1 MSDDAVDKFFD
12 EMVSPASTPTESTPP
27 DEADKPGEPD
37 AIMDDSTGR
46 DEPEH
51 GPSTP
56 GGVTD
61 GLERP
66 SFWTDDMERDFQEE
80 VRTMFDDM
88 VNRQRGELSVR
99 EQCEHA
105 YEQLTAAVNG
115 KYKELTGKDLPS
127 SMARNLDQL
136 LTQIT
141 MAPLNEPEHGP
152 GLWAKLPQNS
162 LATMV
167 EARPLDLTG
176 SPTRMDIDLMMLHTI
191 RMGRFLTTHYT
202 DWARTLP
209 SCWIRH
215 DDVVQEVYSLK
226 CYMDMIVAS
235 PNGGLYAPTLQSL
248 IHSSLERVKGYLSSA
263 DTSSADHK
271 HHLSTA
277 DDRKRE
283 QARCDEYRHWFERDG
298 GWAGEPGFGPSW
310 RFTNASEGLDAV
322 CDLMTPTRVDDE
334 DNRDDKALSDQV
346 DKWRAGLEGLRG
358 NYAMD
363 HKPEHLAAARNDEE
377 RIRRALLDYTTR
389 ERSSRDRLDR
399 AVTAAVR
406 LTRDQERSMPMT
418 DEDRRALA
426 DLIDQGRSIL
436 REYGS
441 SQFDDAYQPC
451 SIDMQD
457 DLTERLNRL
466 VDGDPAN
473 VFDHCDRML
482 DQLDDVFERG
492 KDGR

>member
-1 MSDDAVDKFFD
+1 MSADDVDRIFD
-12 EMVSPASTPTESTPP
+12 GLVSPTSTPQEESFTEKPDTDTDDVAEQAEPQHGSATP
-27 DEADKPGEPD
+27 
-37 AIMDDSTGR
+37 SN
-46 DEPEH
+46 
-51 GPSTP
+51 
-56 GGVTD
+56 VTD

-66 SFWTDDMERDFQEE
+66 SFWTDDMEHDFQEE
-80 VRTMFDDM
+80 VKALFDDM
-88 VNRQRGELSVR
+88 VNKQRGELSIR

-152 GLWAKLPQNS
+152 GLWAKLPQHS
-162 LATMV
+162 IATMV

-209 SCWIRH
+209 PCWIRH
-215 DDVVQEVYSLK
+215 DDVVQEVYALK
-226 CYMDMIVAS
+226 CYMDLVVAS

-248 IHSSLERVKGYLSSA
+248 IHSSLERVKEYLSSA
-263 DTSSADHK
+263 DTSNTDHK
-271 HHLSTA
+271 HHLSTP

-283 QARCDEYRHWFERDG
+283 QARTDEYKHWFARDG
-298 GWAGEPGFGPSW
+298 GWTGEPGFEPGW
-310 RFTNASEGLDAV
+310 RFTNAAEGLDTV
-322 CDLMTPTRVDDE
+322 CDLMTPTRIDDE
-334 DNRDDKALSDQV
+334 DDWDDAALSAHAG
-346 DKWRAGLEGLRG
+346 KWRAGLESLRG

-363 HKPEHLAAARNDEE
+363 HNPEHLTAARDDEE
-377 RIRRALLDYTTR
+377 RIRRAFLDYTNR
-389 ERSSRDRLDR
+389 ERASRDRLDR
-399 AVTAAVR
+399 AVTAGGM
-406 LTRDQERSMPMT
+406 LMRDQERSMLMT
-418 DEDRRALA
+418 DEARRTLA
-426 DLIDQGRSIL
+426 TLVDKGRSIL
-436 REYGS
+436 REYGRS
-441 SQFDDAYQPC
+441 PLDEGYEPC

-473 VFDHCDRML
+473 VFDRCERML
-482 DQLDDVFERG
+482 DQLDGVFARG

>member
-1 MSDDAVDKFFD
+1 
-12 EMVSPASTPTESTPP
+12 
-27 DEADKPGEPD
+27 
-37 AIMDDSTGR
+37 
-46 DEPEH
+46 
-51 GPSTP
+51 
-56 GGVTD
+56 
-61 GLERP
+61 
-66 SFWTDDMERDFQEE
+66 
-80 VRTMFDDM
+80 
-88 VNRQRGELSVR
+88 
-99 EQCEHA
+99 
-105 YEQLTAAVNG
+105 
-115 KYKELTGKDLPS
+115 
-127 SMARNLDQL
+127 
-136 LTQIT
+136 
-141 MAPLNEPEHGP
+141 
-152 GLWAKLPQNS
+152 
-162 LATMV
+162 
-167 EARPLDLTG
+167 
-176 SPTRMDIDLMMLHTI
+176 
-191 RMGRFLTTHYT
+191 
-202 DWARTLP
+202 
-209 SCWIRH
+209 
-215 DDVVQEVYSLK
+215 
-226 CYMDMIVAS
+226 MDMIVAS

-334 DNRDDKALSDQV
+334 DDRDDKALSDQV

-406 LTRDQERSMPMT
+406 LTRDQERSMLMM

>member
-12 EMVSPASTPTESTPP
+12 EMVSPASTPTESTTP
-27 DEADKPGEPD
+27 DD
-37 AIMDDSTGR
+37 ATGR

-310 RFTNASEGLDAV
+310 RFTNAPEGLDAV

-334 DNRDDKALSDQV
+334 DDRDDKALSDQV

-406 LTRDQERSMPMT
+406 LARDQERSMLMT